1 MPFRTKTAAAM
12 TVGCRLNQADTA
24 LIFGR
29 LKEAG
34 YEIVKPDTDGPL
46 DVVIIN
52 SCAVTAS
59 ASQTSRNFV
68 RACRRNHPEAKVI
81 VTGCDS
87 EVEKEFWQN
96 EKSVDIYVPNSE
108 KSKIMEY
115 INGPLPRIEAAKEK
129 IFMENSTGF
138 YPFKSRAF
146 IKIQEGCDNF
156 CTYCIVPYARGS
168 ERSRD
173 HAEII
178 GEFRRLLDQGHKEIV
193 LTGVNVSTYRDKS
206 YGLSELVLR
215 LLEFE
220 GDYRIRLSSTEP
232 HKENSKLIAIM
243 KDNPKVCRF
252 MHLPLQ
258 HGTDEILKLMGRKYT
273 AEEFAEF
280 AEEALSSIPGLH
292 LGTDVICGFPG
303 ETRALFEKSC
313 RFIERLPFANI
324 HVFSFSPRK
333 GTPAADFDDHVLPA
347 EMKERHQKLE
357 TLEGVTVDKF
367 LDTQI
372 GRTLRVLI
380 EKVRHNGEA
389 EGWSDNYIRV
399 ISRIE
404 NAKRNSFADVLIK
417 EKTGRILMG

>member
-1 MPFRTKTAAAM
+1 MSSGIKTAAAM

-29 LKEAG
+29 LREAG
-34 YEIVKPDTDGPL
+34 YEIVGPDTDGPL
-46 DVVIIN
+46 DVIIIN

-96 EKSVDIYVPNSE
+96 EKSVDIYLPNPE
-108 KSKIMEY
+108 KSKIMDY
-115 INGPLPRIEAAKEK
+115 INGPLPKREAANEK

-138 YPFKSRAF
+138 YPFRCRAF

-168 ERSRD
+168 ERSRH

-178 GEFRRLLDQGHKEIV
+178 TEFGNLLAHGHKEIV
-193 LTGVNVSTYRDKS
+193 LAGVNVSAYRDNS
-206 YGLSELVLR
+206 YGLSELLSR

-232 HKENSKLIAIM
+232 HKDNIKLIPLM
-243 KDNPKVCRF
+243 KDNPKICRF
-252 MHLPLQ
+252 LHLPLQ
-258 HGTDEILKLMGRKYT
+258 HGSDEILKLMGRKYT

-280 AEEALSSIPGLH
+280 AHMALSGIPGLH

-303 ETRALFEKSC
+303 ETAELFEKSC
-313 RFIERLPFANI
+313 RFMESIPFANL

-333 GTPAADFDDHVLPA
+333 GTPAADFEDHVLPA
-347 EMKERHQKLE
+347 EMKDRHLRLE
-357 TLEGVTVDKF
+357 ALEGRLADKF
-367 LDTQI
+367 LDAQV
-372 GRTLRVLI
+372 GRTLKVLI
-380 EKVRHNGEA
+380 EKVRHDGEA

-399 ISRIE
+399 ISHVE

-417 EKTGRILMG
+417 EKAGKILKG